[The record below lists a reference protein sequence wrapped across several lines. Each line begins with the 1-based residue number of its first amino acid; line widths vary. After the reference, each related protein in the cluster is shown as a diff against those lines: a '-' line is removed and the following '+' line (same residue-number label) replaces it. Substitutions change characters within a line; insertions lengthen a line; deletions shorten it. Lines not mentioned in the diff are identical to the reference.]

1 MFRVTVDGAERWA
14 RTGQTAAS
22 VLLAAGRAAWR
33 TTRGGR
39 PRGVFCGIGVCH
51 DCLVVVNGVP
61 DVRACRRVVE
71 AGDRIETQVGAR
83 LPDHPPETG
92 ADGSAAASDVAVRE
106 AAARDLTPR
115 DVPVP
120 VVVVGAGPAGMAA
133 ALAAAGA
140 GARVVLV
147 DDGERPG
154 GQFHRQA
161 ADGPARG
168 AAVRAVQE
176 HPRIEWLPGCT
187 VWALE
192 PGGGPVPEE
201 GGPVPEPEGGPVP
214 VPEGG
219 GLSPA
224 PPSATEG
231 GWTVHAL
238 QGPADAPSRTAH
250 TLRAAALVLC
260 TGAYDR
266 ALPFPGWDLPGVV
279 TAGAAQAL
287 AKGQHT
293 AIGRRVVVSGTG
305 PFLLPVASSLL
316 TVGARVLGVYEAG
329 SPAAWLRAPVAALR
343 DGHGKLPE
351 LLAYAAGLA
360 RHRVP
365 YRTRRAVV
373 AAHGR
378 GRVEAVT
385 VARLGPDWR
394 VRPGTERRIEGV
406 DAVCVGY
413 GFTPQLEL
421 ALAAGCAL
429 RDATWVAVG
438 ARQQTSVPGVY
449 AAGEPTG
456 IGGAALAAA
465 EGELAGLAA
474 ARWAGPAEAADAVAD
489 VAARARA
496 ARRRVLAGR
505 RFARLLATAHPVRA
519 GWHTWLAEDTPVCR
533 CEEVPYRLLRTG
545 AGELGPDGAP
555 GLAADG
561 GNGPATGGAP
571 GLAADGPYEPAA
583 DRGND
588 PAPDGA
594 CGPPADGAYGLAADG
609 MCTFKLATRV
619 GLGPCQGRICAR
631 NAAELHGPAALPDPQ
646 TADRRPIAQPVRLAD
661 LAAPTTVSP
670 TPPYREDPS

>member
-1 MFRVTVDGAERWA
+1 
-14 RTGQTAAS
+14 
-22 VLLAAGRAAWR
+22 
-33 TTRGGR
+33 
-39 PRGVFCGIGVCH
+39 
-51 DCLVVVNGVP
+51 
-61 DVRACRRVVE
+61 
-71 AGDRIETQVGAR
+71 
-83 LPDHPPETG
+83 
-92 ADGSAAASDVAVRE
+92 
-106 AAARDLTPR
+106 
-115 DVPVP
+115 
-120 VVVVGAGPAGMAA
+120 MAA

-161 ADGPARG
+161 PDGPARG

-176 HPRIEWLPGCT
+176 HPRVEWLPGCT

-192 PGGGPVPEE
+192 PGGGHQA
-201 GGPVPEPEGGPVP
+201 
-214 VPEGG
+214 
-219 GLSPA
+219 A
-224 PPSATEG
+224 PPGRTDA
-231 GWTVHAL
+231 GWTVHVL
-238 QGPADAPSRTAH
+238 QGPADAPGRTAH

-287 AKGQHT
+287 AKGQRT
-293 AIGRRVVVSGTG
+293 AVGRRVVVSGTG

-378 GRVEAVT
+378 DRVEAVT
-385 VARLGPDWR
+385 VARLTPDWR
-394 VRPGTERRIEGV
+394 IVPGTGHRVEGV
-406 DAVCVGY
+406 DAVCVGH

-421 ALAAGCAL
+421 ALAAGCTL
-429 RDATWVAVG
+429 RDGAWVAVG
-438 ARQQTSVPGVY
+438 AWQQTSVPGVY

-474 ARWAGPAEAADAVAD
+474 ARWAGPGEADVVPGAADAVPGVAD
-489 VAARARA
+489 VVPGVADVVSGVAERVPADVVTRALA
-496 ARRRVLAGR
+496 ARRRVVAGR
-505 RFARLLATAHPVRA
+505 RFARLLAEAHPVRD
-519 GWHTWLAEDTPVCR
+519 GWHTWLGEDTLVCR
-533 CEEVPYRLLRTG
+533 CEEVPYGVLRTAVG
-545 AGELGPDGAP
+545 QRAG
-555 GLAADG
+555 DG
-561 GNGPATGGAP
+561 GGGA
-571 GLAADGPYEPAA
+571 
-583 DRGND
+583 
-588 PAPDGA
+588 
-594 CGPPADGAYGLAADG
+594 AADG

-631 NAAELHGPAALPDPQ
+631 NAAGLCGPDALPDPQ

-661 LAAPTTVSP
+661 LAAPGLPTRSP
-670 TPPYREDPS
+670 GTSGAAVPYREDPP

>member
-14 RTGQTAAS
+14 RPGQTAAS
-22 VLLAAGRAAWR
+22 VLLDAGRAAWR

-61 DVRACRRVVE
+61 DVRACRRAVRE
-71 AGDRIETQVGAR
+71 GDRIETQEGAR
-83 LPDHPPETG
+83 LPCLP
-92 ADGSAAASDVAVRE
+92 AAP
-106 AAARDLTPR
+106 AAPAPARDVT
-115 DVPVP
+115 VP

-176 HPRIEWLPGCT
+176 HPRVEWLAGCT

-192 PGGGPVPEE
+192 PGGGP
-201 GGPVPEPEGGPVP
+201 
-214 VPEGG
+214 
-219 GLSPA
+219 SPGA
-224 PPSATEG
+224 QAGTDA
-231 GWTVHAL
+231 GWTVHVL
-238 QGPADAPSRTAH
+238 QGPADAPARTAR
-250 TLRAAALVLC
+250 TLRTAALVLC

-287 AKGQHT
+287 AKGQRT

-329 SPAAWLRAPVAALR
+329 SPAGWLRAPVAAVR
-343 DGHGKLPE
+343 DGHAKLPE
-351 LLAYAAGLA
+351 LLGYAAGLA

-378 GRVEAVT
+378 DRVEAVT
-385 VARLGPDWR
+385 VARLAPDWR
-394 VRPGTERRIEGV
+394 VVPGTAHRVEDV

-429 RDATWVAVG
+429 RDRTWVAVD

-474 ARWAGPAEAADAVAD
+474 ARWAGPAEAAVPAGVAGR
-489 VAARARA
+489 AAA

-505 RFARLLATAHPVRA
+505 RFARLLAAAHPVRD
-519 GWHTWLAEDTPVCR
+519 GWHTWLGEDTLVCR
-533 CEEVPYRLLRTG
+533 CEEVPYRVLRTA
-545 AGELGPDGAP
+545 AGEPGAD
-555 GLAADG
+555 AAQ
-561 GNGPATGGAP
+561 
-571 GLAADGPYEPAA
+571 
-583 DRGND
+583 D
-588 PAPDGA
+588 PH
-594 CGPPADGAYGLAADG
+594 GPPADG

-631 NAAELHGPAALPDPQ
+631 NAAALCGPSTLPDPQ

-661 LAAPTTVSP
+661 LAAPGPGPRDRSAP
-670 TPPYREDPS
+670 DPAEPYREDPS

>member
-14 RTGQTAAS
+14 RTGQTAAA
-22 VLLAAGRAAWR
+22 VLLAAGRASWR
-33 TTRGGR
+33 STRGGR

-71 AGDRIETQVGAR
+71 AGDRIETQDGTP
-83 LPDHPPETG
+83 LPCLPPETG
-92 ADGSAAASDVAVRE
+92 GTAPVGTVRE
-106 AAARDLTPR
+106 
-115 DVPVP
+115 VP
-120 VVVVGAGPAGMAA
+120 VVVVGAGPAGLAA

-140 GARVVLV
+140 GARVTLV
-147 DDGERPG
+147 DDGQRPG
-154 GQFHRQA
+154 GQFLRQT

-176 HPRIEWLPGCT
+176 HPRVEWLPGCT

-192 PGGGPVPEE
+192 PGGGP
-201 GGPVPEPEGGPVP
+201 
-214 VPEGG
+214 
-219 GLSPA
+219 
-224 PPSATEG
+224 PSGTQDRTDA
-231 GWTVHAL
+231 GWTVHVL
-238 QGPADAPSRTAH
+238 QGPADAPGRTAH

-287 AKGQHT
+287 AKGQRT

-329 SPAAWLRAPVAALR
+329 SPAAWLRTPVATLR
-343 DGHGKLPE
+343 DGHAKLPE
-351 LLAYAAGLA
+351 LLTYAAGLA

-378 GRVEAVT
+378 DRVDAVT
-385 VARLGPDWR
+385 VARLTADWR
-394 VRPGTERRIEGV
+394 IVTGTERRIEDV

-429 RDATWVAVG
+429 RDSAGVAVD
-438 ARQQTSVPGVY
+438 AWQRTSVPGVY

-474 ARWAGPAEAADAVAD
+474 ARRTVPAAHVG
-489 VAARARA
+489 ARA
-496 ARRRVLAGR
+496 AAARRQVVAGR
-505 RFARLLATAHPVRA
+505 RFARLLAAAHPVRD
-519 GWHTWLAEDTPVCR
+519 GWHTWLGEDTLVCR
-533 CEEVPYRLLRTG
+533 CEEVPYGVLRT
-545 AGELGPDGAP
+545 AVGERG
-555 GLAADG
+555 
-561 GNGPATGGAP
+561 TGGVNGGP
-571 GLAADGPYEPAA
+571 GG
-583 DRGND
+583 GS
-588 PAPDGA
+588 
-594 CGPPADGAYGLAADG
+594 LAADG
-609 MCTFKLATRV
+609 MCTFKLTTRV

-631 NAAELHGPAALPDPQ
+631 NAAALGGPDALPDPQ

-661 LAAPTTVSP
+661 LAAPGPVPP

>member
-1 MFRVTVDGAERWA
+1 MFRVTVDGEEQWA
-14 RTGQTAAS
+14 RPGQTAAS
-22 VLLAAGRAAWR
+22 VLLSAGRLSWR

-61 DVRACRRVVE
+61 DIRACRRVVV

-83 LPDHPPETG
+83 LPEPAPETLP
-92 ADGSAAASDVAVRE
+92 V
-106 AAARDLTPR
+106 AARH
-115 DVPVP
+115 VAVP

-140 GARVVLV
+140 GTRVVLV

-154 GQFHRQA
+154 GQYHRQP

-176 HPRIEWLPGCT
+176 HPRIEWLAGAT
-187 VWALE
+187 VWGVEA
-192 PGGGPVPEE
+192 GGSGSGTAGREE
-201 GGPVPEPEGGPVP
+201 GGPGPGAAGRVDGG
-214 VPEGG
+214 
-219 GLSPA
+219 
-224 PPSATEG
+224 SAAGTAAGTGG
-231 GWTVHAL
+231 GWTVHVL
-238 QGPADAPSRTAH
+238 QGPADAPARTPY
-250 TLRAAALVLC
+250 TLHADALVLC

-287 AKGQHT
+287 AKGQRT

-305 PFLLPVASSLL
+305 PFLLPVTSSLL
-316 TVGARVLGVYEAG
+316 SVGARVLGVNEAG
-329 SPAAWLRAPVAALR
+329 TPAAWLRAPFAALR
-343 DGHGKLPE
+343 DGGGKFPE
-351 LLAYAAGLA
+351 LLAYAATLA

-365 YRTRRAVV
+365 YRPRRAVV

-378 GRVEAVT
+378 DRVEAVT
-385 VARLGPDWR
+385 VARLAPDWSI
-394 VRPGTERRIEGV
+394 VPGTEHRIEDV
-406 DAVCVGY
+406 DALCVGY

-429 RDATWVAVG
+429 RDGAWVAVG
-438 ARQQTSVPGVY
+438 PAQQTSVPGVY

-474 ARWAGPAEAADAVAD
+474 ARWAGAPSGTARRAPAV
-489 VAARARA
+489 
-496 ARRRVLAGR
+496 RRRVLAGR
-505 RFARLLATAHPVRA
+505 RFARLLAATHPVRP
-519 GWHTWLAEDTPVCR
+519 GWRTWPDADTLVCR
-533 CEEVPYRLLRTG
+533 CEEVPYGQVRTDLLS
-545 AGELGPDGAP
+545 
-555 GLAADG
+555 
-561 GNGPATGGAP
+561 
-571 GLAADGPYEPAA
+571 
-583 DRGND
+583 
-588 PAPDGA
+588 
-594 CGPPADGAYGLAADG
+594 ADG
-609 MCTFKLATRV
+609 MRTFKLATRV

-631 NAAELHGPAALPDPQ
+631 NAAGLCGPDALPDPQ

-661 LAAPTTVSP
+661 LAAAGAEAAGTDEASTDAAGTGAASTEAAGPDPVPEPPSGPAPTQP
-670 TPPYREDPS
+670 

>member
-1 MFRVTVDGAERWA
+1 MLRVTVDGAERWA

-22 VLLAAGRAAWR
+22 VLLEAGRASWR

-71 AGDRIETQVGAR
+71 AGDRIETQEGVR
-83 LPDHPPETG
+83 VPEPPPSG
-92 ADGSAAASDVAVRE
+92 FSGM
-106 AAARDLTPR
+106 AARDVT
-115 DVPVP
+115 VPVA
-120 VVVVGAGPAGMAA
+120 VVGAGPAGMAA

-147 DDGERPG
+147 DDGQRPG

-176 HPRIEWLPGCT
+176 HPRITWLPGGT

-192 PGGGPVPEE
+192 PGGGFPPGAQDWAGGTGSGFSSDAPVRAGGRGDGPSPEVPARV
-201 GGPVPEPEGGPVP
+201 GGTGDGFPSDTPARAGAAY
-214 VPEGG
+214 G
-219 GLSPA
+219 GLAAGAGLPDPA
-224 PPSATEG
+224 VPTGG
-231 GWTVHAL
+231 GWTVHVL
-238 QGPADAPSRTAH
+238 QGPADAPGRTAY

-287 AKGQHT
+287 AKGQRT
-293 AIGRRVVVSGTG
+293 AVGRRVVVCGTG

-343 DGHGKLPE
+343 DGHRKLPE
-351 LLAYAAGLA
+351 LLMYAAGLA

-365 YRTRRAVV
+365 CRTRRAVV

-378 GRVEAVT
+378 DRVEAVT
-385 VARLGPDWR
+385 VARLTPDWR
-394 VRPGTERRIEGV
+394 IRPGSERRIEDV

-429 RDATWVAVG
+429 RDNTWVAVG

-456 IGGAALAAA
+456 IGGAALATA
-465 EGELAGLAA
+465 EGEVAGVAA
-474 ARWAGPAEAADAVAD
+474 ACWAAGTGDAVSG
-489 VAARARA
+489 AAVRAPA

-505 RFARLLATAHPVRA
+505 RFARLLAAAHPVPD
-519 GWHTWLAEDTPVCR
+519 GWHTWLGQDTLVCR
-533 CEEVPYRLLRTG
+533 CEEVPYSALRTA
-545 AGELGPDGAP
+545 AGERDEEGTEGTEVAEAAEGTEVADSAG
-555 GLAADG
+555 GL
-561 GNGPATGGAP
+561 
-571 GLAADGPYEPAA
+571 
-583 DRGND
+583 
-588 PAPDGA
+588 
-594 CGPPADGAYGLAADG
+594 PPDG

-619 GLGPCQGRICAR
+619 GLGPCQGRVCAR
-631 NAAELHGPAALPDPQ
+631 NAAGLRGPDALPDPQ

-661 LAAPTTVSP
+661 LAAPGPAAP

>member
-14 RTGQTAAS
+14 RTGQTAAA
-22 VLLAAGRAAWR
+22 VLLAAGRASWR

-71 AGDRIETQVGAR
+71 AGDRIETQEGTP
-83 LPDHPPETG
+83 LPCLPPEAGTG
-92 ADGSAAASDVAVRE
+92 APAGTVR
-106 AAARDLTPR
+106 D
-115 DVPVP
+115 VP
-120 VVVVGAGPAGMAA
+120 VVVVGAGPAGLAA

-140 GARVVLV
+140 GAWVALV
-147 DDGERPG
+147 DDGQRPG
-154 GQFHRQA
+154 GQFLRQA

-176 HPRIEWLPGCT
+176 HPRVEWLPGCT

-192 PGGGPVPEE
+192 PDGGPP
-201 GGPVPEPEGGPVP
+201 GTPGRTD
-214 VPEGG
+214 
-219 GLSPA
+219 A
-224 PPSATEG
+224 
-231 GWTVHAL
+231 GWTVHVL
-238 QGPADAPSRTAH
+238 QGPADAPGRTAH

-287 AKGQHT
+287 AKGQRT
-293 AIGRRVVVSGTG
+293 AIGRRVVVCGTG

-343 DGHGKLPE
+343 DGRAKLPE
-351 LLAYAAGLA
+351 LLGYAAGLA

-365 YRTRRAVV
+365 YRARRAVV

-378 GRVEAVT
+378 ERVEAVT
-385 VARLGPDWR
+385 VARLTPDWR
-394 VRPGTERRIEGV
+394 IRPGTERRIEGV

-429 RDATWVAVG
+429 RDNSWVAVD
-438 ARQQTSVPGVY
+438 AWQRTSVPGVY

-456 IGGAALAAA
+456 VGGAALAAA

-474 ARWAGPAEAADAVAD
+474 ARRAVPAAAAHV
-489 VAARARA
+489 VARAPA
-496 ARRRVLAGR
+496 ARRQVVAGR
-505 RFARLLATAHPVRA
+505 RFARLLAAAHPVRD
-519 GWHTWLAEDTPVCR
+519 GWHGWLGEDTLVCR
-533 CEEVPYRLLRTG
+533 CEEVPYGALRTAAGEPGVDGVGAVDGGAEG
-545 AGELGPDGAP
+545 AGGD
-555 GLAADG
+555 DG
-561 GNGPATGGAP
+561 GS
-571 GLAADGPYEPAA
+571 
-583 DRGND
+583 
-588 PAPDGA
+588 
-594 CGPPADGAYGLAADG
+594 LAADG
-609 MCTFKLATRV
+609 MCTFKLTTRI

-631 NAAELHGPAALPDPQ
+631 NAAGLHGPDALPDPQ

-661 LAAPTTVSP
+661 LAAPGPVP
-670 TPPYREDPS
+670 RDPGAPDPAAPYREDPT

>member
-14 RTGQTAAS
+14 RTGQTAAA
-22 VLLAAGRAAWR
+22 VLLAAGRASWR

-39 PRGVFCGIGVCH
+39 PRGIFCGIGVCH

-61 DVRACRRVVE
+61 DVRACWRVVE
-71 AGDRIETQVGAR
+71 AGDRIETQEGAR
-83 LPDHPPETG
+83 LPCLPPETG
-92 ADGSAAASDVAVRE
+92 AGTTPG
-106 AAARDLTPR
+106 AAREVT
-115 DVPVP
+115 VP
-120 VVVVGAGPAGMAA
+120 VVVVGAGPAGLAA

-140 GARVVLV
+140 GARVTLV

-154 GQFHRQA
+154 GQFLRQA

-176 HPRIEWLPGCT
+176 HPRIAWLPGST

-192 PGGGPVPEE
+192 PGGGP
-201 GGPVPEPEGGPVP
+201 
-214 VPEGG
+214 
-219 GLSPA
+219 
-224 PPSATEG
+224 PSGTQDRTDA
-231 GWTVHAL
+231 GWTVHVL
-238 QGPADAPSRTAH
+238 QGPADAPGRTAH
-250 TLRAAALVLC
+250 TLRTAALVLC

-287 AKGQHT
+287 AKGQRT

-329 SPAAWLRAPVAALR
+329 SPAAWLRTPVAALR
-343 DGHGKLPE
+343 DGHAKLPE
-351 LLAYAAGLA
+351 LLTYAARLA

-365 YRTRRAVV
+365 YRTRQAVV

-378 GRVEAVT
+378 DRVEAVT
-385 VARLGPDWR
+385 VARLTPEWQIS
-394 VRPGTERRIEGV
+394 PGSERRIEDV

-429 RDATWVAVG
+429 RDNTWVAVG

-474 ARWAGPAEAADAVAD
+474 AHWAEHRGDAAGWAPAD
-489 VAARARA
+489 VVARGPA

-505 RFARLLATAHPVRA
+505 RFARLLAAAHPVRD
-519 GWHTWLAEDTPVCR
+519 GWHTWLGEDTLVCR
-533 CEEVPYRLLRTG
+533 CEEVPYGVLRT
-545 AGELGPDGAP
+545 AVGERGPDAS
-555 GLAADG
+555 D
-561 GNGPATGGAP
+561 
-571 GLAADGPYEPAA
+571 
-583 DRGND
+583 
-588 PAPDGA
+588 
-594 CGPPADGAYGLAADG
+594 GLAADG
-609 MCTFKLATRV
+609 MCTFKLTTRV

-631 NAAELHGPAALPDPQ
+631 NAAGLCGPGTLPDPQ

-661 LAAPTTVSP
+661 LAAPGPEPRATTALDP
-670 TPPYREDPS
+670 TALDPGAPDPAAPYREDPT